1 MLTIIVGLL
10 LLVTTTLPTPES
22 EIQYVTSKDNKQYLD
37 LDTYIVMNNYQQQN
51 QSDSKMDGSFPH
63 FILTYFVIFILMFM
77 SYNDSNAG
85 MHLDAF
91 CFY

>member
-37 LDTYIVMNNYQQQN
+37 LDTNNRINLTQRW
-51 QSDSKMDGSFPH
+51 MDLFP
-63 FILTYFVIFILMFM
+63 ILF
-77 SYNDSNAG
+77 
-85 MHLDAF
+85 
-91 CFY
+91 